1 MKKEKSGTVYVLSID
16 LNKQKYYVMDLK
28 GSLSRSISDSMLFL
42 YESIAE
48 SYAGPVEHLV
58 EEKTEEI
65 ATIRVIKLPLSRVI
79 PGTWQDDVAEKAT
92 KLALDDLSCESIE
105 QLANHLHKA
114 LESTL
119 KSNS

>member
-16 LNKQKYYVMDLK
+16 LNKQKYYVMDLE

-48 SYAGPVEHLV
+48 SYAGPIEHLV
-58 EEKTEEI
+58 EEKTKEI
-65 ATIRVIKLPLSRVI
+65 ATIRVI
-79 PGTWQDDVAEKAT
+79 PGTWQDDVEEKAT
-92 KLALDDLSCESIE
+92 KLALDDLSYESIE

>member
-1 MKKEKSGTVYVLSID
+1 MAKDEKGTVYVLSIS
-16 LNKQKYYVMDLK
+16 LNKQKYYVIDLE

-48 SYAGPVEHLV
+48 SYAGPIEHLV

-65 ATIRVIKLPLSRVI
+65 ATIRVIKLPLSHVI
-79 PGTWQDDVAEKAT
+79 PGTWQDDVEEKAT

-119 KSNS
+119 NSNS

>member
-16 LNKQKYYVMDLK
+16 LNKQKYYVMDLE

-48 SYAGPVEHLV
+48 SYAGPIEHLV
-58 EEKTEEI
+58 E
-65 ATIRVIKLPLSRVI
+65 TIRVI
-79 PGTWQDDVAEKAT
+79 PGTWQDDVEEKAT

>member
-1 MKKEKSGTVYVLSID
+1 MTEIQVIKEASRMKKEKSGTVYVLSID

-48 SYAGPVEHLV
+48 SYAGPIEHLI

-79 PGTWQDDVAEKAT
+79 PGTIFK
-92 KLALDDLSCESIE
+92 CIPCP
-105 QLANHLHKA
+105 
-114 LESTL
+114 
-119 KSNS
+119 

>member
-16 LNKQKYYVMDLK
+16 LNKQKYYVMDLE

-48 SYAGPVEHLV
+48 SYAGPIEHLI
-58 EEKTEEI
+58 EEKTGEI

-79 PGTWQDDVAEKAT
+79 PGTWQDDVEEKAT